1 MFNTC
6 EAPRHEILSSHGPI
20 SMAPQ
25 WPRPSGH
32 WRRSSDRCRSCR
44 WARRRTSGRRDL
56 GTENSRDRKKPRI
69 KGGQWVLSLPEEFGQ
84 FGTMILTQ
92 LSILHSCGRL
102 LVITGDFYGILHPS
116 TYMYLS
122 HLITGITRAITA
134 SFTISKKRPDVHLGP
149 KVPKVEAGLRTMEP
163 GWSSD
168 TVSVSC
174 DRMS

>member
-1 MFNTC
+1 MLPKKSHSTTNKMFLPFHKIPC
-6 EAPRHEILSSHGPI
+6 AKRLDKFWWIHH
-20 SMAPQ
+20 
-25 WPRPSGH
+25 
-32 WRRSSDRCRSCR
+32 
-44 WARRRTSGRRDL
+44 
-56 GTENSRDRKKPRI
+56 
-69 KGGQWVLSLPEEFGQ
+69 PEEFGQ

-163 GWSSD
+163 G
-168 TVSVSC
+168 
-174 DRMS
+174 